1 VARLA
6 RHGEFTSPFE
16 SRPVRKSPC
25 ISGVFLFHMFYV
37 YILFSNSGNRFYIWQ
52 TNNVEARIARHNA
65 KTEAATSPYA
75 PWEKV
80 LVIEKPSRGE
90 AMILEK
96 KLKNLNSEDL
106 RKFILK
112 YA

>member
-1 VARLA
+1 
-6 RHGEFTSPFE
+6 
-16 SRPVRKSPC
+16 
-25 ISGVFLFHMFYV
+25 MFYV
-37 YILFSNSGNRFYIWQ
+37 YILFSNSGNRFYIGQ

-96 KLKNLNSEDL
+96 KLKNLNLKTSESSSL
-106 RKFILK
+106 NTPRSRHLEARPVRKAKPQIGAFFVE
-112 YA
+112 